1 MPGLTG
7 KLQSTAVNNLAGN
20 IKESCCF
27 LTHME
32 KERTCVA
39 ISESFVLEMRYPML
53 HVGKINLL
61 PL

>member
-1 MPGLTG
+1 MPDLTW
-7 KLQSTAVNNLAGN
+7 KLQRAAANNLAGN
-20 IKESCCF
+20 TEDPRCF
-27 LTHME
+27 LTHAE
-32 KERTCVA
+32 KEQACAA

>member
-1 MPGLTG
+1 MTW
-7 KLQSTAVNNLAGN
+7 KLHSATASNLAGHT
-20 IKESCCF
+20 EDPRCF
-27 LTHME
+27 LNHTE
-32 KERTCVA
+32 KEQTCVA

>member
-1 MPGLTG
+1 MPDPTW
-7 KLQSTAVNNLAGN
+7 KLQSTAVNNFAEN
-20 IKESCCF
+20 TKDPCCF
-27 LTHME
+27 LTRTE

-39 ISESFVLEMRYPML
+39 ISERFVLEMRYPML